1 MVNPTVVAGA
11 MGAELDME
19 VEVEQQQA
27 EDMEQVLRQDTAVHR
42 TLLRNTLGLLPLL
55 GGTIR

>member
-19 VEVEQQQA
+19 VEPQQA
-27 EDMEQVLRQDTAVHR
+27 EDMEQVLRQDTAVLR

-55 GGTIR
+55 EGTIR